1 MITTNKYSIKKAV
14 IVAFDKFTD
23 IDIFLAWDL
32 LNRVKFR
39 DKEFQVKIVGTN
51 KTHKSVCGLDLL
63 THGLIEECNDADL
76 VFFGSGPGT
85 RSVIKDNSYLDRF
98 NLDPDRQLICSMCSG
113 ALIIAALGH
122 LKGLSAT
129 TYPTAFEALRSYGVD
144 VIEDSHLVTHGN
156 IGTAAGCLAAV
167 DLVGWAIEKLYGNK
181 VREDVIASVLPIG
194 QGQVCIY

>member
-1 MITTNKYSIKKAV
+1 MKKAV
-14 IVAFDKFTD
+14 IVAFDNFTD

-39 DKEFQVKIVGTN
+39 DKEFQVKIVGTEA
-51 KTHKSVCGLDLL
+51 THKSVCGLDLK
-63 THGLIEECNDADL
+63 THGLIEECYDADL

-85 RSVIKDNSYLDRF
+85 RNVIKDELYLKRF
-98 NLDPDRQLICSMCSG
+98 NLDPSRQIICSMCSG

-122 LKGLSAT
+122 LTGLSAT
-129 TYPTAFEALRSYGVD
+129 TYPTAFEELKNYGVD
-144 VIEDSHLVTHGN
+144 VLEDKHLVTHGN
-156 IGTAAGCLAAV
+156 LGTAAGCLAAV